1 MTVMEMSGLPIV
13 DEEGAGGDVAQSYDD
28 IKRIMEIPFVPNIH
42 KVVANSP
49 AALAG
54 TWDVLRN
61 VFLQTSLPMSLA
73 SMILF
78 SIAAAKKCQ
87 YCSAVHQVTC
97 KTLGVEEDTLA
108 ALDSNLE
115 ALAPQRVQTIVK
127 FAQKCALNP
136 QGLTAADYDAV
147 RDQGIGDQEL
157 MEIIALAALGNFL
170 DTLADGMKVQVDS
183 VFKEALGG

>member
-1 MTVMEMSGLPIV
+1 MV
-13 DEEGAGGDVAQSYDD
+13 EETEAGGDVAQSFDD
-28 IKRIMEIPFVPNIH
+28 IKRVMEIPFIPNIH
-42 KVVANSP
+42 KTVANSP
-49 AALAG
+49 TALAG
-54 TWDVLRN
+54 TWDALRN
-61 VFLQTSLPMSLA
+61 IFLQTSLPMSLA

-97 KTLGVEEDTLA
+97 KTLGVEEETLA

-115 ALAPQRVQTIVK
+115 ALAPQRVQAIVK
-127 FAQKCALNP
+127 FAQKCALDP
-136 QGLTAADYDAV
+136 QSLQEADYEAV
-147 RDQGIGDQEL
+147 REQGIGDQEL

-170 DTLADGMKVQVDS
+170 DTLADGMKVEVDS